1 MAQPLPEDL
10 PFQIVHHAIPY
21 RIANTIGITRRSLA
35 RVCKKYERSRR
46 DWSGLCI
53 AGEISCGGEER
64 KRCSRAKKE
73 TMRKMRAKN
82 LKHLHM
88 NLLNM
93 SIFWPC
99 RSENELAEAFQ
110 HAFRLPVNIQTAAH
124 TWKIRLGHSM
134 ESQQFRLKPDHHRLH
149 LQPKPEALFDGGGD

>member
-1 MAQPLPEDL
+1 
-10 PFQIVHHAIPY
+10 
-21 RIANTIGITRRSLA
+21 
-35 RVCKKYERSRR
+35 
-46 DWSGLCI
+46 
-53 AGEISCGGEER
+53 
-64 KRCSRAKKE
+64 
-73 TMRKMRAKN
+73 MRAKN

-93 SIFWPC
+93 SIIWPC

-149 LQPKPEALFDGGGD
+149 LQPKPEALFDGGGDLIGKRQNVRRARCSKIDQRQRVP